1 MPNVYNLRNGD
12 ILSLLAMHNLT
23 TQIQKDLEAA
33 QKRLQTFNLKQD
45 RSDYFAK
52 GLTVNDKSDLLLQN
66 IVMLVND
73 VNYLVDILL
82 EKEQNCTN
90 LEVANLSEI
99 KNMSQT
105 TDLTLTSNISEAN
118 LEQDFTAEEKMIMN
132 TITMLKKLTL
142 TFQTR
147 FIIIQNGLLYNDLQA
162 CG

>member
-118 LEQDFTAEEKMIMN
+118 LEQYFTAEEKMIMN
-132 TITMLKKLTL
+132 TITMLKKLTM
-142 TFQTR
+142 TYRKR

>member
-1 MPNVYNLRNGD
+1 
-12 ILSLLAMHNLT
+12 
-23 TQIQKDLEAA
+23 
-33 QKRLQTFNLKQD
+33 
-45 RSDYFAK
+45 
-52 GLTVNDKSDLLLQN
+52 
-66 IVMLVND
+66 MLVND

>member
-1 MPNVYNLRNGD
+1 
-12 ILSLLAMHNLT
+12 MHNLT

-132 TITMLKKLTL
+132 TITMLKKLTM
-142 TFQTR
+142 TYRKR